1 MSPPD
6 LGGSA
11 LWTLGP
17 LSAAAGIVSAL
28 LFHWSSDR
36 VAVRRATNLILA
48 HMLELRLFLDEPLV
62 VLRAQ
67 LGLLRANAQ
76 LLRSMLLPAL
86 ILTVPSI
93 FLVERLNAVYGH
105 APLRVGEAVV
115 VSANKPVAKLKM
127 PEGIAIE
134 TPAVHS
140 KGQVAWRIR
149 PRAVVSI
156 ERVTQDNAGIAIPFP
171 PARILGMHWLI
182 WFSMGFAIA
191 AIGTKCLL

>member
-6 LGGSA
+6 LGASA
-11 LWTLGP
+11 LWTLGAV
-17 LSAAAGIVSAL
+17 SAVAGIVSAVV
-28 LFHWSSDR
+28 FHWSSDR

-86 ILTVPSI
+86 ILAIPSTL
-93 FLVERLNAVYGH
+93 LVERLNAVYGH

-115 VSANKPVAKLKM
+115 VSTDKPAAELKM
-127 PEGIAIE
+127 PAGIVIE
-134 TPAVHS
+134 TPAVHGR
-140 KGQVAWRIR
+140 GQVAWRIR

-156 ERVTQDNAGIAIPFP
+156 DRVTQNNEGIAVPFP
-171 PARILGMHWLI
+171 PVRIFRIHWSI
-182 WFSMGFAIA
+182 WFSMGFAVA
-191 AIGTKCLL
+191 ALGTKCLL